1 MLNATGYL
9 IGFWLDGIVF
19 GRNDAR
25 RTFNYHKVKD
35 AQYVISSLQNMKS
48 NESRQCEVM
57 HDWDFMKVKDV
68 WC

>member
-1 MLNATGYL
+1 MRGCFFTLKIIATFLVLNATGHL

-48 NESRQCEVM
+48 NESR
-57 HDWDFMKVKDV
+57 
-68 WC
+68 

>member
-1 MLNATGYL
+1 VLNATGHL

-48 NESRQCEVM
+48 NESR
-57 HDWDFMKVKDV
+57 
-68 WC
+68 